1 VIWRNGLA
9 ISIQLVD
16 ARKSASDL
24 KGKGMKYCPKCKV
37 SYATGQRFCSNDGA
51 TLTLQDPYNLL
62 GRALMDK
69 YRLDALVG
77 IGGMG
82 AVYCAAHLST
92 GRQVAVK
99 ILLPNLAIGNPRL
112 LNLFEREARVVGRLR
127 HENIVD
133 IIDAGL
139 TTDGIAY
146 IAMEWLEGRT
156 LDEEIQRNGPLS
168 FQRVSEILRQ
178 VAAALQESHSQ
189 HIIHRDLKPSNIF
202 LVQWTT
208 GREQVKVVDFG
219 ISKSIGDTGGSPV
232 SSVMGTPQ
240 YASPE
245 QFRLGENIDSRTDIY
260 SLGVL
265 LFQMLT
271 NALPFNDTT
280 ISALIHKHL
289 NEPPPPLRG
298 LRQDIP
304 PALEDL
310 IGRMLAKQPADRPQR
325 VGDIPDLFDKAIDTH
340 RVTTVNEAPIPEA
353 HPGFQ
358 HSQAPPTI
366 EPPIETPPQLLMQL
380 PTQPT
385 AQYPI
390 QPPTQPTAPFTTQPS
405 TQPPMRTPAQYPMQP
420 PAQYRMQP
428 PMQPPAQYP
437 MQPPAQYPMQPP
449 MQPPAQYPMQA
460 PMQPPMQPPAQYPMQ
475 PPMQYPTLPKPS
487 KRRWGA
493 GSLVI
498 GGAAALFVILVIGV
512 AIALYLSGSNS
523 IWKENMEAE
532 RKAFREG
539 RYLEAVNYAQTAL
552 KEAEAFGPQDSR
564 LATSLHNAGELYTR
578 LERFDEAERFL
589 QRALSIRKKEDAEA
603 ARTICALGR
612 LEQSRGNRDQAERRY
627 RQSLAIRERILGR
640 DHPDVAESL
649 SGLAGVLALKQ
660 IGEAEQLAR
669 RSLSIREKALGDN
682 HPDVAESL
690 STLVGVTLDIGKPK
704 EIEAY
709 LRRAIAIRE
718 NSLGQ
723 AHPDLAQSLIDM
735 GVFLDKRSQCREAE
749 EPIRRAAP
757 ILEKAYGANHPVV
770 ARGYL
775 ALASVI
781 AGQGRIS
788 EFEELSDRA
797 VAILEKSSG
806 RESRDVAKALSVKGT
821 ALMNLGNYK
830 EAETNLLQSLAIL
843 EKSERL
849 MGELV
854 AEAYLNLAT
863 LYSKQAAFTKAEDY
877 LQRSTTAYENALGK
891 DNSILSALLI
901 VQAMNLGRLKRS
913 DEAEAKLRQAD
924 AGVRRASG
932 TIRAPLASLSA
943 LAGALL
949 LLEKGDYEQASQKM
963 GNLVS
968 TLDDSPLLFGDVVH
982 IVYLVSVA
990 QQTKP
995 IVEGVAKVFQAR
1007 IAGQVPEAQTDNTV
1021 QRIELLESTAKRG
1034 LTLVEREQCKRNQ
1047 NLLGEYKTLLAG
1059 LYTIKALCIDS
1070 AGRHQD
1076 AMTVLRDNLPTI
1088 QESLKQG
1095 GSKSDLYSIF
1105 TFYANMLKQ
1114 TGKNDD
1120 AQEIESFVK
1129 DVPVGNVSKN

>member
-1 VIWRNGLA
+1 
-9 ISIQLVD
+9 
-16 ARKSASDL
+16 
-24 KGKGMKYCPKCKV
+24 MKYCPKCKE
-37 SYATGQRFCSNDGA
+37 SYSTGQRFCSNDGA

-156 LDEEIQRNGPLS
+156 LDEEIQRSGPLS

-202 LVQWTT
+202 LVQRAT

-245 QFRLGENIDSRTDIY
+245 QFRLGENIDSRTDVY

-310 IGRMLAKQPADRPQR
+310 VGRMLAKQPADRPQR

-353 HPGFQ
+353 HHGFQ
-358 HSQAPPTI
+358 QPQAPPPI
-366 EPPIETPPQLLMQL
+366 EPPIEAPAQLLMQP

-385 AQYPI
+385 ARYPI
-390 QPPTQPTAPFTTQPS
+390 QPPTQPTAPFTTQPP
-405 TQPPMRTPAQYPMQP
+405 TQPPTRT
-420 PAQYRMQP
+420 
-428 PMQPPAQYP
+428 
-437 MQPPAQYPMQPP
+437 
-449 MQPPAQYPMQA
+449 
-460 PMQPPMQPPAQYPMQ
+460 PAQYPMQ

-493 GSLVI
+493 GTLVI
-498 GGAAALFVILVIGV
+498 GGAAALFVILVIAV
-512 AIALYLSGSNS
+512 AIVLYLSGSSS

-539 RYLEAVNYAQTAL
+539 RYLEAVNYAQAEL
-552 KEAEAFGPQDSR
+552 KEAEKFGPQDPR

-578 LERFDEAERFL
+578 LERYDEAERFL

-603 ARTICALGR
+603 ARTICALAR

-627 RQSLAIRERILGR
+627 RQSLAIREKILGK

-649 SGLAGVLALKQ
+649 NGLASVIGLRN
-660 IGEAEQLAR
+660 IGEAEQSAR
-669 RSLSIREKALGDN
+669 RSLSIREKALGKTD
-682 HPDVAESL
+682 PDVAESL
-690 STLVGVTLDIGKPK
+690 STLVEVTMDIGKPK
-704 EIEAY
+704 EVDSN
-709 LRRAIAIRE
+709 LQRAIAIRE

-723 AHPDLAQSLIDM
+723 SHPDLAESLIAM
-735 GVFLDKRSQCREAE
+735 GLFLDKRSQCRDAEA
-749 EPIRRAAP
+749 PIQRAIP

-770 ARGYL
+770 ARSYL
-775 ALASVI
+775 ALAAVI
-781 AGQGRIS
+781 AGQGRAP
-788 EFEELSDRA
+788 EFEEWSNRA
-797 VAILEKSSG
+797 IAILEKSSG
-806 RESRDVAKALSVKGT
+806 RESRDVARALSVKGT

-830 EAETNLLQSLAIL
+830 EAEDNLLQSLAIF

-849 MGELV
+849 MGESV
-854 AEAYLNLAT
+854 AEAYLNLAA
-863 LYSKQAAFTKAEDY
+863 LHSKQGAFTKSEEY
-877 LQRSTTAYENALGK
+877 LRRSTTAYENALGK
-891 DNSILSALLI
+891 DNPILSALLLVQSVNLARMKKI
-901 VQAMNLGRLKRS
+901 V
-913 DEAEAKLRQAD
+913 EAEAKLREAD
-924 AGVRRASG
+924 AGVRKASP
-932 TIRAPLASLSA
+932 TIRPALTSLSSF
-943 LAGALL
+943 AGALL
-949 LLEKGDYEQASQKM
+949 SLEKGEYEQASEKM
-963 GNLVS
+963 RNIVT
-968 TLDDSPLLFGDVVH
+968 TLEDSPPLFGDIIH
-982 IVYLVSVA
+982 FIYIVSVA
-990 QQTKP
+990 EQTKP
-995 IVEGVAKVFQAR
+995 VVEGVAKLFVQAR
-1007 IAGQVPEAQTDNTV
+1007 SAGQVPEAQTDNTV
-1021 QRIELLESTAKRG
+1021 QRIEILEETAKRG
-1034 LTLVEREQCKRNQ
+1034 LTLLEREQCKRNQ
-1047 NLLGEYKTLLAG
+1047 NLLGEYKTLLAL
-1059 LYTIKALCIDS
+1059 LYTIKALSIDT

-1088 QESLKQG
+1088 QESLKRG
-1095 GSKSDLYSIF
+1095 NSKSDLYSIF
-1105 TFYANMLKQ
+1105 TLYANMLRQ

>member
-1 VIWRNGLA
+1 MDV
-9 ISIQLVD
+9 
-16 ARKSASDL
+16 RKSTSDR
-24 KGKGMKYCPKCKV
+24 KGKYMKHCPKCKA
-37 SYATGQRFCSNDGA
+37 SYSTGQRFCSNDGA
-51 TLTLQDPYNLL
+51 TLTLQDPYNLV
-62 GRALMDK
+62 GRALVDK

-82 AVYCAAHLST
+82 AVYCASHLST

-112 LNLFEREARVVGRLR
+112 LDLFEREARVVGRLR

-156 LDEEIQRNGPLS
+156 LDEEIQRNGPLGL
-168 FQRVSEILRQ
+168 QRVSEIIRQ

-202 LVQWTT
+202 MVKRAT

-245 QFRLGENIDSRTDIY
+245 QFRLGDNIDSRTDIY
-260 SLGVL
+260 SLGVV

-298 LRQDIP
+298 LRPDIP

-310 IGRMLAKQPADRPQR
+310 VNRMLAKQPADRPQR
-325 VGDIPDLFDKAIDTH
+325 VGDIPDLFDRAITANL
-340 RVTTVNEAPIPEA
+340 VTVADEAPISETPSELQQPQAQPPTQPPTQPPIQPPPQFPMQTPTPPTAPFPSQPTIQPPA
-353 HPGFQ
+353 HTPAQF
-358 HSQAPPTI
+358 QAP
-366 EPPIETPPQLLMQL
+366 
-380 PTQPT
+380 PT
-385 AQYPI
+385 AQYPM
-390 QPPTQPTAPFTTQPS
+390 QTP
-405 TQPPMRTPAQYPMQP
+405 TQPPMQYP
-420 PAQYRMQP
+420 MQP
-428 PMQPPAQYP
+428 PMQPP
-437 MQPPAQYPMQPP
+437 MQYPMQPP
-449 MQPPAQYPMQA
+449 MQPPAQYQ
-460 PMQPPMQPPAQYPMQ
+460 MQPPMQPPAQYQMQ
-475 PPMQYPTLPKPS
+475 PPMQYSAPPTPS
-487 KRRWGA
+487 KRRWGTWTF
-493 GSLVI
+493 VI
-498 GGAAALFVILVIGV
+498 GGSAALFAILVIGV
-512 AIALYLSGSNS
+512 AIVLYMNGSS
-523 IWKENMEAE
+523 SVWKENMEAE

-539 RYLEAVNYAQTAL
+539 RYLEAVNLAQAEL
-552 KEAEAFGPQDSR
+552 KEAETFGPQDSR

-578 LERFDEAERFL
+578 LERYDEAEKFL

-603 ARTICALGR
+603 ARTICALAR

-627 RQSLAIRERILGR
+627 RQSLAIREKILGK

-649 SGLAGVLALKQ
+649 NGLAGVLALKQ
-660 IGEAEQLAR
+660 IGNAEEMAR
-669 RSLSIREKALGDN
+669 RSLSIREKALGEN
-682 HPDVAESL
+682 HQDVAESI
-690 STLVGVTLDIGKPK
+690 STLVEVTIDIGKPK
-704 EIEAY
+704 EIESY
-709 LRRAIAIRE
+709 LRRAITIRE
-718 NSLGQ
+718 TTLGES
-723 AHPDLAQSLIDM
+723 HPDLAQSLIDM
-735 GVFLDKRSQCREAE
+735 GVFLDKRAQCRDAE
-749 EPIRRAAP
+749 TPIRRAIP
-757 ILEKAYGANHPVV
+757 ILEKTYGTNHPVV
-770 ARGYL
+770 ARSYL
-775 ALASVI
+775 ALASVL
-781 AGQGRIS
+781 AGQNKVS
-788 EFEELSDRA
+788 EFEDFCDRA

-830 EAETNLLQSLAIL
+830 DAETNLLQSLAIL

-854 AEAYLNLAT
+854 AEADLNLAT
-863 LYSKQAAFTKAEDY
+863 LYSKQAAYTKAEEY

-891 DNSILSALLI
+891 DNPVLSALLI
-901 VQAMNLGRLKRS
+901 IQAMNLGRLKRT
-913 DEAEAKLRQAD
+913 DEADAKLRQAD
-924 AGVRRASG
+924 AGIRRATG

-943 LAGALL
+943 VAGALL
-949 LLEKGDYEQASQKM
+949 LFEKGDYNQASQKI
-963 GNLVS
+963 GNLGS
-968 TLDDSPLLFGDVVH
+968 TLEDSPLLFGDVVH
-982 IVYLVSVA
+982 LVYLVSVA
-990 QQTKP
+990 QQAKP
-995 IVEGVAKVFQAR
+995 IIEGMAKVFLQAR
-1007 IAGQVPEAQTDNTV
+1007 SAGQVPDAQTDNTV
-1021 QRIELLESTAKRG
+1021 QRIEILESTAKRG
-1034 LTLVEREQCKRNQ
+1034 LALVEREQCKRNQ

-1059 LYTIKALCIDS
+1059 LYTIKALCFDT

-1076 AMTVLRDNLPTI
+1076 AMTVLRDNITTI

-1095 GSKSDLYSIF
+1095 GPKSDLYNIF
-1105 TFYANMLKQ
+1105 TLYANLLTQ
-1114 TGKNDD
+1114 TGRNDD

-1129 DVPVGNVSKN
+1129 EIPVGNVSKN